1 MYKWQFQ
8 SFLGASSYF
17 NCLIC
22 YYICV
27 FCERLNLYMKKIA
40 AFVLIILLTGC
51 KKATQQVQEDLVIKA
66 MTDGKWKV
74 TSFTLNG
81 SNITADFT
89 LYRFKYYS
97 NKTVDAINN
106 GTVEKTG
113 SWDGDAANM
122 STWAQFTGVAN
133 PLALINGSWHIDR
146 NSWTF
151 VEASQTIPGGDT
163 KTMRLDKE

>member
-1 MYKWQFQ
+1 
-8 SFLGASSYF
+8 
-17 NCLIC
+17 
-22 YYICV
+22 
-27 FCERLNLYMKKIA
+27 MKKIA
-40 AFVLIILLTGC
+40 VFVLIIVLASC
-51 KKATQQVQEDLVIKA
+51 KKATEQAKEDLVIKA

-81 SNITADFT
+81 NNITPDFT

-113 SWDGDAANM
+113 TWDGDAASM
-122 STWAQFTGVAN
+122 TTWAQFTGVVN
-133 PLALINGSWHIDR
+133 PLAHINGSWHIDR

-151 VEASQTIPGGDT
+151 VEASQTTSGGDV